1 MRPKLLFI
9 AIMALLASCNSNEPI
24 PIDAD
29 NAAGND
35 KYLVEIDEAIKIA
48 DSVLAQ
54 LDAQNGK
61 TRASGRYL
69 SSIEAFRADGGLTR
83 SNNDNPD
90 FYLLNYADDGGFALL
105 AADRRKGTS
114 IYAFSDEG
122 NLNLADT
129 VINEGLNE
137 YINTLSILPPVIQR
151 PDTFPLITGTLRKLV
166 QPILPEPVRN
176 WDQISLNKYVQYKC
190 GEKTPVGCGAL
201 ACGMIMSHY
210 QWPDRWPVKG
220 YETAS
225 ERYQFDWNIIRTK
238 RSNDYTYRLL
248 EILGRPENLNISY
261 NLSGS
266 STYGSRISPTFVNM
280 GYEACKSGKYNTHI
294 VLETLFN
301 NNPIIVTGR
310 GGGEGHAWA
319 IDGVCEYKEA
329 YTNPNTHQPIVN
341 LYYHFVWGNW
351 GGSNGYYYYDQSNDS
366 FALNARFSEEGEK
379 ENPGLTSIHSGI
391 YIYYDFKKKINL

>member
-137 YINTLSILPPVIQR
+137 YIKTLSILPPVIQR
-151 PDTFPLITGTLRKLV
+151 PETFP
-166 QPILPEPVRN
+166 
-176 WDQISLNKYVQYKC
+176 
-190 GEKTPVGCGAL
+190 
-201 ACGMIMSHY
+201 
-210 QWPDRWPVKG
+210 
-220 YETAS
+220 
-225 ERYQFDWNIIRTK
+225 
-238 RSNDYTYRLL
+238 
-248 EILGRPENLNISY
+248 
-261 NLSGS
+261 
-266 STYGSRISPTFVNM
+266 
-280 GYEACKSGKYNTHI
+280 
-294 VLETLFN
+294 
-301 NNPIIVTGR
+301 
-310 GGGEGHAWA
+310 
-319 IDGVCEYKEA
+319 
-329 YTNPNTHQPIVN
+329 
-341 LYYHFVWGNW
+341 
-351 GGSNGYYYYDQSNDS
+351 
-366 FALNARFSEEGEK
+366 
-379 ENPGLTSIHSGI
+379 
-391 YIYYDFKKKINL
+391 